1 MPFDING
8 ELNKATRF
16 YWPESEE
23 EWVDLR
29 LSTEEVMNESRKSAG
44 IKTGTKYIFNPK
56 TKRMDSVNDV
66 NIDEDKMQV
75 INDALLDY
83 QIKDWHIVD
92 ASGNEIPCNL
102 ENKKRLMYGSI
113 EFSKWINKNI
123 GLMQEA
129 VDKIEEEEIKNF

>member
-44 IKTGTKYIFNPK
+44 IKTGTKYILILKP
-56 TKRMDSVNDV
+56 S
-66 NIDEDKMQV
+66 E
-75 INDALLDY
+75 
-83 QIKDWHIVD
+83 
-92 ASGNEIPCNL
+92 
-102 ENKKRLMYGSI
+102 
-113 EFSKWINKNI
+113 WI
-123 GLMQEA
+123 LSMM
-129 VDKIEEEEIKNF
+129 

>member
-1 MPFDING
+1 
-8 ELNKATRF
+8 
-16 YWPESEE
+16 
-23 EWVDLR
+23 
-29 LSTEEVMNESRKSAG
+29 
-44 IKTGTKYIFNPK
+44 
-56 TKRMDSVNDV
+56 MDSVNDV